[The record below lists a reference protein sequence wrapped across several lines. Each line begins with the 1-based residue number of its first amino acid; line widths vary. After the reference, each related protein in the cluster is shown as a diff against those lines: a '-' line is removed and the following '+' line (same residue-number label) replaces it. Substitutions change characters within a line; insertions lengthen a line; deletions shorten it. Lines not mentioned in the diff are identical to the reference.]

1 MSEDEKDWTSGQALD
16 SVTAESWDEEDEDP
30 MVCRQTEPLPPIPL
44 AKKHVRVSSHEWKE
58 VDDQGRCVHTGE
70 KLKPWVKPPLRMK
83 SLTKKPRAKKKP
95 KIHPKFN
102 LRSSI
107 ITINSY
113 ADPNGSTWSEREPYP
128 AYNWAREEFHKGT
141 SLKDIQEKTGWSH
154 ARLVNWAY
162 ESVSGRMC
170 WKEERQVEHNKI
182 VRAVLKNTQEECVQS
197 VKEILNIVAIKIAAI
212 DEHAAKELSVKEV
225 KDLVSV
231 AEDLHKISQIEA
243 GKPTNISANV
253 KLTRESVL
261 EKLKASDPYVNYDEL
276 EKPNATKEPTPH

>member
-1 MSEDEKDWTSGQALD
+1 MSDETEIDQESFEDE
-16 SVTAESWDEEDEDP
+16 EEDP

-44 AKKHVRVSSHEWKE
+44 AKKHVRVSHHEWKE

-70 KLKPWVKPPLRMK
+70 KLVPWVRPPLRMK

-113 ADPNGSTWSEREPYP
+113 ADPNGKTWSEREPYP
-128 AYNWAREEFHKGT
+128 AYNWAKEEYLKGA
-141 SLKDIQEKTGWSH
+141 SLSAIQEKTGWSE
-154 ARLVNWAY
+154 ARLMNWAY
-162 ESVSGRMC
+162 ESVTNRMC
-170 WKEERQVEHNKI
+170 WKEERQVEQNKI
-182 VRAVLKNTQEECVQS
+182 VRAVLKNTQDECVES
-197 VKEILNIVAIKIAAI
+197 VKQILRIVGIKIEAI
-212 DEHAAKELSVKEV
+212 DDQAAMNLSVKEV

-243 GKPTNISANV
+243 GKPTNIVGNV
-253 KLTRESVL
+253 KLTREAVL
-261 EKLKASDPYVNYDEL
+261 EKLKAADPYVNYDEP
-276 EKPNATKEPTPH
+276 EKPNATKESTSH